1 MRCRILIDALQNNV
15 ELGSKQ
21 SMNGKS
27 GKWQRKDELHFRMF
41 CSISLSKHL

>member
-1 MRCRILIDALQNNV
+1 MRCNILIETLRSNT

-21 SMNGKS
+21 SMKGKS
-27 GKWQRKDELHFRMF
+27 GKWQHKDELHFRML